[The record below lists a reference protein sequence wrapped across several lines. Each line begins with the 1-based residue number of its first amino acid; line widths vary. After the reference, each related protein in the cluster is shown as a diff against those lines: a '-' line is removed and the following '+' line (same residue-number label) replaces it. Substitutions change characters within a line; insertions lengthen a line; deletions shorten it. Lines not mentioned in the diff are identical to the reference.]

1 MLSCQQ
7 LPAGVGARSGRFMI
21 RNAFHSSLLLGA
33 MLGLTAMLACL
44 QPRVAHA
51 QTSEERS
58 STLVIGRVSD
68 NPRADIQRL
77 RPLLDYVV
85 RHLRPI
91 GIKRG
96 EILLARDPVQL
107 RNYLRRGRVDW
118 VTETA
123 AMAAMLGA
131 DADAQPMLRALRE
144 NEGAYRSVIFVRR
157 DSGIENIQQLTGKRI
172 ALQIRSSTSA
182 FYLPLL
188 MLRDAG
194 LPIVELGSPDDAP
207 SSSQVGFVM
216 ARSELNVATWVEKGL
231 ADAGAFSNRDWGNPS
246 RMPESFRNHMR
257 LIAQSEEVPRAV
269 ELVRSD
275 IRPEIRDALKA
286 TLIAAGDDGSADRA
300 LHDYFGT
307 TRFVAI
313 EAESAAVLARLGDKV
328 LALRR
333 EVE

>member
-1 MLSCQQ
+1 MLSSG
-7 LPAGVGARSGRFMI
+7 LFPAGVGAFRRSMSSKSL
-21 RNAFHSSLLLGA
+21 HSSRVPAAIRIFAVLIA
-33 MLGLTAMLACL
+33 GLMAC
-44 QPRVAHA
+44 AAWA
-51 QTSEERS
+51 QATPGRS
-58 STLVIGRVSD
+58 STLVIGRISD
-68 NPRADIQRL
+68 NPRSDVQRL

-85 RHLRPI
+85 PKLQGL
-91 GIKRG
+91 GIERG
-96 EILLARDPVQL
+96 EILLARDSVQL

-131 DADAQPMLRALRE
+131 DADAQPLLRAMRD
-144 NEGAYRSVIFVRR
+144 NEGAYRSVVFVRR
-157 DSGIENIQQLTGKRI
+157 DSGIENLQQLSGRRI

-188 MLRDAG
+188 MIRDAG
-194 LPIVELGSPDDAP
+194 LPIVELASPDDAP
-207 SSSQVGFVM
+207 NPGQVGFVM

-231 ADAGAFSNRDWGNPS
+231 ADAGAFSNRDWGNPT

-269 ELVRSD
+269 ELVRAG
-275 IRPEIRDALKA
+275 IEPALRDALSSI
-286 TLIAAGDDGSADRA
+286 LLAAGDDVAAAPA
-300 LHDYFGT
+300 LREYFGT
-307 TRFVAI
+307 TRFIAI
-313 EAESAAVLARLGDKV
+313 EAESAAVLDRLGDKV